1 MLLGKSAEKKSKKKK
16 SLSSPIGPGKGNIL
30 DKPALPC
37 LVVPSLERK
46 PLPDISAVSS
56 DNPWSSTRLSAS
68 ASISATS
75 EESKSD
81 LQPLQ
86 SANRISAKSKLL
98 AAVSHVEKEEDEDGD
113 SDWDAKP
120 ESKPDREISKAR
132 AKDKDIEMSRS
143 KDDTSRERERY
154 KDRDRD
160 RARADRDREDKEK

>member
-16 SLSSPIGPGKGNIL
+16 TLSSPIGPGKGINVL

-46 PLPDISAVSS
+46 PLPDISAASF
-56 DNPWSSTRLSAS
+56 DNPWSSSARLSS
-68 ASISATS
+68 SVSISATS

-81 LQPLQ
+81 MQPLQ

-98 AAVSHVEKEEDEDGD
+98 AAVSHVEKEEEEEGD

-120 ESKPDREISKAR
+120 ESKPDREVVKPR
-132 AKDKDIEMSRS
+132 AKDQDTEKSRS
-143 KDDTSRERERY
+143 KDDISRERERE
-154 KDRDRD
+154 RDRT
-160 RARADRDREDKEK
+160 RADRDKEDKEK

>member
-46 PLPDISAVSS
+46 PLPDISTVSS
-56 DNPWSSTRLSAS
+56 DNPWSSSTRLSAS
-68 ASISATS
+68 AVTS

-86 SANRISAKSKLL
+86 STNRISAKSKLL
-98 AAVSHVEKEEDEDGD
+98 AAVSHVEKEEEEDGD

-132 AKDKDIEMSRS
+132 AKDKDIEKSRS
-143 KDDTSRERERY
+143 KDDINRER
-154 KDRDRD
+154 DRDRD
-160 RARADRDREDKEK
+160 RDRTRADRDREDKEK